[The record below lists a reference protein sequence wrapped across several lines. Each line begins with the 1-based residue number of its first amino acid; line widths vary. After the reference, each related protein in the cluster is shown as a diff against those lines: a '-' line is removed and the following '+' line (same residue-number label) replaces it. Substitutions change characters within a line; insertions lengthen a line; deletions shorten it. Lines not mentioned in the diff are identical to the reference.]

1 MAFPPATQASPGQ
14 RAAGRSKVDEPE
26 DTISVHDALD
36 ALEMKASSLP
46 NSTQAQAAIK
56 TLRSLFDV
64 PAMDREDSSKVSPGR
79 RAAGSQNQ
87 AGSSAKTSA
96 AARFGGR

>member
-1 MAFPPATQASPGQ
+1 M
-14 RAAGRSKVDEPE
+14 
-26 DTISVHDALD
+26 HDALD
-36 ALEMKASSLP
+36 ALEMKAASLP

-64 PAMDREDSSKVSPGR
+64 PAMDSEDKQEMSPGR
-79 RAAGSQNQ
+79 RAAGSSQG
-87 AGSSAKTSA
+87 GSSAKSSA